1 MEGIRVGPVGVGKS
15 DLRGR
20 GERAA
25 EKSES
30 REKKE
35 HEKVEEEEDDDLSLI
50 HISEPTRPY

>member
-35 HEKVEEEEDDDLSLI
+35 HEKVEEEDDDD
-50 HISEPTRPY
+50 

>member
-1 MEGIRVGPVGVGKS
+1 MEGVRVGPVGVGKS
-15 DLRGR
+15 DLRGK

-35 HEKVEEEEDDDLSLI
+35 HEKVADEDEDVRR
-50 HISEPTRPY
+50 TRKREFI

>member
-1 MEGIRVGPVGVGKS
+1 MEGVRVGPVGEGKS

-20 GERAA
+20 GERAG

-35 HEKVEEEEDDDLSLI
+35 HKKVADEDEDERRKRKREFI
-50 HISEPTRPY
+50 